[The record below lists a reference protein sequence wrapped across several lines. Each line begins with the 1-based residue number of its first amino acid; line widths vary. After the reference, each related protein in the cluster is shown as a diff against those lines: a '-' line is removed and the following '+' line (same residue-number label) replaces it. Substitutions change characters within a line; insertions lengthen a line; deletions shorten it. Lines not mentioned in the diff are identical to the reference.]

1 MKRLLMTFAAL
12 AAFLVP
18 GVASA
23 HPLGNFT
30 VNHYSRI
37 EPAGDRVR
45 VVYVLDMAEIPT
57 FQEKPLLDLGLEA
70 YADRRASEILGNLHL
85 TLNGAPTALRLE
97 QRTLTFP
104 AGSGGLPTLR
114 L

>member
-1 MKRLLMTFAAL
+1 MRRLLLALFVLVAAL
-12 AAFLVP
+12 AP
-18 GVASA
+18 TIASA

-57 FQEKPLLDLGLEA
+57 FQEKPSIDADPAA
-70 YADRRASEILGNLHL
+70 YADRRAAEIGQNLHL
-85 TLNGAPTALRLE
+85 SLNGAPAPLTVE
-97 QRTLTFP
+97 QRTLSFP
-104 AGSGGLPTLR
+104 DGQGGLPTLR
-114 L
+114 